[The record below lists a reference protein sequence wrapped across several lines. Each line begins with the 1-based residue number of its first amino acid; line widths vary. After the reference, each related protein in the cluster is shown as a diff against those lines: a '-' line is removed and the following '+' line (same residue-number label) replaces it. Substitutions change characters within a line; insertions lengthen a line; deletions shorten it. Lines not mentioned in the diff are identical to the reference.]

1 MLPPGKL
8 GNLGRVMSSEFLA
21 ELHWEDGFAI
31 PVANEENKLLEDQ
44 LSKLKEERASLQ
56 DELREYEER
65 INSMTSHFKNVK
77 QELSITQSLCK
88 ARERETESE
97 EHFKAIAQRE
107 LERVKDEIQRLENE
121 MASILEKKSDKENG
135 IFKATQKLDGLKC
148 QMNWDQQALEAWL
161 EESAH
166 KDSDALTL
174 QKYAQQDDNKIR
186 ALTLQLERLTL
197 ECNKKRKILD
207 NELTETISAQ
217 LELDKAAQD
226 FRKIHNER
234 QELIKQWENT
244 IEQMQKRDGD
254 IDNCALELARIKQET
269 REKENLVK
277 EKIKFLENEIGNN
290 TEYEKRISVADRKLL
305 KGRTAYQDHETSR
318 IQLKGELD
326 SLKATVNRTSSDL
339 EALRKNISKIKKDIH
354 EETARLQKTKNHN
367 EIIQTKLK
375 EITEKTMSV
384 EEKATNLEDMLKEEE
399 KDVKEVDVQL
409 NLIKNVLF
417 KKAQELQTETMKEK
431 AVLSEIEGTRSS
443 LKHLNHQLQKLDFET
458 LKQQEIMYSQ
468 DFHIQQVER
477 RMSRLKGEINSD
489 EKQALE
495 AKIVELKKSLE
506 EKKSTCGLLETQ
518 IKKLHNDLYFIKK
531 SYSKN
536 SEEKQSLMTKINEL
550 NLFIDRSEKE
560 LDKAKAF
567 KQDLMIEDSL
577 LKLEVKR
584 TREMLHSK
592 AEEVLSLEKR
602 KQQLYTAMEERTEE
616 IKVHKT
622 MLASQIRYV
631 DQEREN
637 ISTEFHERL
646 SKIEKLKNRYE
657 ILTVVMLP
665 PEGEEEK
672 TQAYYVIKAAQEKEE
687 LQREGDCLDAKINKA
702 EKEIYA
708 LENTLQV
715 LNSCNNNYKQSFK
728 KVTPSSDEYEL
739 KIQLEE
745 QKRAVDEKYRYKQ
758 RQIRELQEDIQ
769 SMENTLNVI
778 EHLANNV
785 KEKLSEKQ
793 AYSFQLSKETE
804 EQKPKLE
811 RVTKQCAKLTKEI
824 RLLKDTKDETL
835 EEQDIRLREV
845 KQFHKVIDEMLVDI
859 IEENAE
865 IRIILQT
872 YFQESGLELP
882 TASIKGSRQ
891 SSRSPSHTSLLS
903 ARSSRSTS
911 TSTSQSS
918 IKVLELNFPASSSL
932 IGSPSRPTSAR
943 SSSSNGKS
951 KKSSK

>member
-1 MLPPGKL
+1 
-8 GNLGRVMSSEFLA
+8 MSSEFLA

-31 PVANEENKLLEDQ
+31 PVANEENRILEDQ
-44 LSKLKEERASLQ
+44 LSKLQNERSSLQ
-56 DELREYEER
+56 DQLRDYEDR
-65 INSMTSHFKNVK
+65 INAMTSHFKNVK
-77 QELSITQSLCK
+77 QEFLFTQSLCK
-88 ARERETESE
+88 ARENEIESE

-107 LERVKDEIQRLENE
+107 LSRVKYEIQRLENE
-121 MASILEKKSDKENG
+121 MASIQEKKSDKENS

-197 ECNKKRKILD
+197 ECNQKRKLLE
-207 NELTETISAQ
+207 NELIETLSAQ

-244 IEQMQKRDGD
+244 IEQMQKRDQD
-254 IDNCALELARIKQET
+254 IDNCALALSRIKQET
-269 REKENLVK
+269 REKESLVK
-277 EKIKFLENEIGNN
+277 EKIKFLESEIGNN
-290 TEYEKRISVADRKLL
+290 AEYEKRITAADRKVL
-305 KGRTAYQDHETSR
+305 KCRMEYQQHEANR
-318 IQLKGELD
+318 NQLKDELE
-326 SLKATVNRTSSDL
+326 SLKATVNRNSSDL
-339 EALRKNISKIKKDIH
+339 QALRKNISKLKKDIH
-354 EETARLQKTKNHN
+354 EETSRLKQIKSNNQNIRKT
-367 EIIQTKLK
+367 LK
-375 EITEKTMSV
+375 QITEKTLSV

-399 KDVKEVDVQL
+399 KGVKEIEVQL
-409 NLIKNVLF
+409 NIVKDVLF
-417 KKAQELQTETMKEK
+417 KKVQELQSETMKEK
-431 AVLSEIEGTRSS
+431 ALVSEIEGTRSS
-443 LKHLNHQLQKLDFET
+443 LKHLNNQLHKLDFET
-458 LKQQEIMYSQ
+458 LKQQEIMYNQ
-468 DFHIQQVER
+468 DFYIQQVER
-477 RMSRLKGEINSD
+477 RMSRLKGEINSE
-489 EKQALE
+489 EKQSLE
-495 AKIVELKKSLE
+495 ARVGELRKTLE
-506 EKKSTCGLLETQ
+506 EKKSTFDLLETQ

-531 SYSKN
+531 SNSKN
-536 SEEKQSLMTKINEL
+536 SDVKESLISKINEL
-550 NLFIDRSEKE
+550 NLFIDSSEKE
-560 LDKAKAF
+560 FNKTKAF
-567 KQDLMIEDSL
+567 KQDLMIEDNL

-584 TREMLHSK
+584 TREILHSK

-602 KQQLYTAMEERTEE
+602 KQQLHTAMEERTEE
-616 IKVHKT
+616 IKVHRT

-631 DQEREN
+631 DQERQN
-637 ISTEFHERL
+637 ISSEFHERL
-646 SKIEKLKNRYE
+646 SKIDKLKNRYE

-687 LQREGDCLDAKINKA
+687 LQREGDSLDAKINKA

-715 LNSCNNNYKQSFK
+715 LNSCNNSYKQSFK

-745 QKRAVDEKYRYKQ
+745 QKRVADEKHRYKQ

-769 SMENTLNVI
+769 SMENTLEVI
-778 EHLANNV
+778 KHLTNNV

-793 AYSFQLSKETE
+793 ALSFQLSKETE

-811 RVTKQCAKLTKEI
+811 RVTKQCAKLIKEI
-824 RLLKDTKDETL
+824 RLLKKTKDETL
-835 EEQDIRLREV
+835 EEQDIELREV
-845 KQFHKVIDEMLVDI
+845 KQFHKIIDEMLVDI
-859 IEENAE
+859 TEENSE

-872 YFQESGLELP
+872 YFQQNGLELP
-882 TASIKGSRQ
+882 TASTKGSRQ
-891 SSRSPSHTSLLS
+891 SSRSPSQTSLLS
-903 ARSSRSTS
+903 ARSSRTSSTS
-911 TSTSQSS
+911 ASQTS
-918 IKVLELNFPASSSL
+918 IKVLELHLPASPSV
-932 IGSPSRPTSAR
+932 IGRTSRPATAS

-951 KKSSK
+951 KKSNN

>member
-1 MLPPGKL
+1 
-8 GNLGRVMSSEFLA
+8 MSSEFLA
-21 ELHWEDGFAI
+21 ELHWDDGFAI
-31 PVANEENKLLEDQ
+31 PVANEENKILEDE
-44 LSKLKEERASLQ
+44 LSKLQEERSSLQ
-56 DELREYEER
+56 DQLRDYEDR
-65 INSMTSHFKNVK
+65 INAMTSHFKNVR
-77 QELSITQSLCK
+77 QEFSFTQSLCK
-88 ARERETESE
+88 AREHEIESE
-97 EHFKAIAQRE
+97 EHFKIIAERE
-107 LERVKDEIQRLENE
+107 LGRVKDEIQRLENE
-121 MASILEKKSDKENG
+121 MASIREKKSDKENN
-135 IFKATQKLDGLKC
+135 IFKTTQKLDGLKC

-197 ECNKKRKILD
+197 ECHQRRKVLD
-207 NELTETISAQ
+207 NELTETLSAQ

-244 IEQMQKRDGD
+244 IEQMQKRDRD
-254 IDNCALELARIKQET
+254 IDNGAL
-269 REKENLVK
+269 
-277 EKIKFLENEIGNN
+277 
-290 TEYEKRISVADRKLL
+290 
-305 KGRTAYQDHETSR
+305 
-318 IQLKGELD
+318 LD
-326 SLKATVNRTSSDL
+326 SLKATVNRSSSDL
-339 EALRKNISKIKKDIH
+339 EGIRRNISKIKKDIH
-354 EETARLQKTKNHN
+354 EETARLQKIKNHN
-367 EIIQTKLK
+367 QIVRKKLK
-375 EITEKTMSV
+375 QITEKTMSV
-384 EEKATNLEDMLKEEE
+384 EEKATNLEDMLREEE
-399 KDVKEVDVQL
+399 KNVKEVEVQL
-409 NLIKNVLF
+409 NIVKEVLF
-417 KKAQELQTETMKEK
+417 KKVQELQTETMKEK
-431 AVLSEIEGTRSS
+431 AVVSEIEGTRSS
-443 LKHLNHQLQKLDFET
+443 LKHLNHQLHKLDFET

-468 DFHIQQVER
+468 DFYIQQVER
-477 RMSRLKGEINSD
+477 RMSRLKGEINSE

-495 AKIVELKKSLE
+495 TKIVELKKMLE
-506 EKKSTCGLLETQ
+506 EKKSTFGLLETQ

-531 SYSKN
+531 SNSKN
-536 SEEKQSLMTKINEL
+536 CDEKQFLMTKINEL
-550 NLFIDRSEKE
+550 NLFNDRSEKE
-560 LDKAKAF
+560 LNKTRAL
-567 KQDLMIEDSL
+567 KQDLMIEDNL

-602 KQQLYTAMEERTEE
+602 KQQLHTAMEERIEE

-631 DQEREN
+631 DQERQN
-637 ISTEFHERL
+637 ISAEFHERL
-646 SKIEKLKNRYE
+646 SKIDKLKNRYE

-687 LQREGDCLDAKINKA
+687 LQREGDSLDAKINKA

-715 LNSCNNNYKQSFK
+715 LRNCNNNYKQSFK
-728 KVTPSSDEYEL
+728 KVTPSSDEYEQ

-745 QKRAVDEKYRYKQ
+745 QKRAIDEKYRYKQ

-769 SMENTLNVI
+769 SMENTLEVI
-778 EHLANNV
+778 EHLTNSV

-793 AYSFQLSKETE
+793 TYSSQLNRETE

-845 KQFHKVIDEMLVDI
+845 KHFHKIIDQMLVDVM
-859 IEENAE
+859 EENAE

-872 YFQESGLELP
+872 YFQQNGLELP
-882 TASIKGSRQ
+882 TAGPKGSRQ
-891 SSRSPSHTSLLS
+891 SSRSPSQTSLLS
-903 ARSSRSTS
+903 TRSSRST
-911 TSTSQSS
+911 TSTASQTS
-918 IKVLELNFPASSSL
+918 IKVVELNFPASSSV
-932 IGSPSRPTSAR
+932 IDNISRPPSTT
-943 SSSSNGKS
+943 SSSNNDKNKKGS
-951 KKSSK
+951 K

>member
-1 MLPPGKL
+1 
-8 GNLGRVMSSEFLA
+8 MSSEFLA

-44 LSKLKEERASLQ
+44 LSKLKDERASLQ

-77 QELSITQSLCK
+77 QELSITQSLCN

-107 LERVKDEIQRLENE
+107 LGRVKDEIQRLENE

-197 ECNKKRKILD
+197 ECNQKRKILD

-277 EKIKFLENEIGNN
+277 EKIKFLESEIGNN
-290 TEYEKRISVADRKLL
+290 TEFEKRISVADRKLL
-305 KGRTAYQDHETSR
+305 KCRTAYQDHETSR

-354 EETARLQKTKNHN
+354 EETAKLQKTKNHN

-399 KDVKEVDVQL
+399 KDVK
-409 NLIKNVLF
+409 
-417 KKAQELQTETMKEK
+417 
-431 AVLSEIEGTRSS
+431 
-443 LKHLNHQLQKLDFET
+443 
-458 LKQQEIMYSQ
+458 
-468 DFHIQQVER
+468 DFHVQQVER
-477 RMSRLKGEINSD
+477 RMSRLKGEINSE

-531 SYSKN
+531 AHSKN
-536 SEEKQSLMTKINEL
+536 SDEKQSLMTKINEL

-560 LDKAKAF
+560 LDKAKGF
-567 KQDLMIEDSL
+567 KQDLMIEDNL

-769 SMENTLNVI
+769 SMENTLDVI

-824 RLLKDTKDETL
+824 RLLKDTKDETM
-835 EEQDIRLREV
+835 EEQDIKLREM

-859 IEENAE
+859 IEENTE

-872 YFQESGLELP
+872 YFQQSGLELP
-882 TASIKGSRQ
+882 TASTKGSRQ
-891 SSRSPSHTSLLS
+891 SSRSPSHTSLS
-903 ARSSRSTS
+903 GRSSRSTS

-918 IKVLELNFPASSSL
+918 IKVLELKFPASSSL
-932 IGSPSRPTSAR
+932 VGSPSRPSSAS
-943 SSSSNGKS
+943 SSSSNVKS

>member
-1 MLPPGKL
+1 
-8 GNLGRVMSSEFLA
+8 MSSEFLA
-21 ELHWEDGFAI
+21 ELHWENGFAI
-31 PVANEENKLLEDQ
+31 PVANQENKMLEDQ
-44 LSKLKEERASLQ
+44 LSKLQ
-56 DELREYEER
+56 DERSSLKDQLRDYEDR
-65 INSMTSHFKNVK
+65 INAMTSHFKNVK
-77 QELSITQSLCK
+77 QEFSFTQSLCK
-88 ARERETESE
+88 AREHEIESE
-97 EHFKAIAQRE
+97 EHFKIIAERE
-107 LERVKDEIQRLENE
+107 LGRVKDEIQRLEDE
-121 MASILEKKSDKENG
+121 MVSIREKKSDKENN
-135 IFKATQKLDGLKC
+135 IFKTTQKLDGLKR

-174 QKYAQQDDNKIR
+174 QKYARQDDNKIR

-197 ECNKKRKILD
+197 ECNQRRKVLD
-207 NELTETISAQ
+207 NELTETLSVQ

-244 IEQMQKRDGD
+244 IEQMQKRDQD
-254 IDNCALELARIKQET
+254 IDECALALARIKQEA
-269 REKENLVK
+269 REKESLVK
-277 EKIKFLENEIGNN
+277 EKIKFLESEIGNN
-290 TEYEKRISVADRKLL
+290 AEYEKKISIAERKVL
-305 KGRTAYQDHETSR
+305 KCRMEYQHHET
-318 IQLKGELD
+318 
-326 SLKATVNRTSSDL
+326 NRTEL
-339 EALRKNISKIKKDIH
+339 KD
-354 EETARLQKTKNHN
+354 EE
-367 EIIQTKLK
+367 
-375 EITEKTMSV
+375 V
-384 EEKATNLEDMLKEEE
+384 E
-399 KDVKEVDVQL
+399 VQL
-409 NLIKNVLF
+409 NIVKDVLF
-417 KKAQELQTETMKEK
+417 KKVQELQAETTKEK
-431 AVLSEIEGTRSS
+431 AVVSEIEGTRSS
-443 LKHLNHQLQKLDFET
+443 LKHLNHQLHKLDFET

-468 DFHIQQVER
+468 DFYIQQVER
-477 RMSRLKGEINSD
+477 RMSRLKGEINSE

-495 AKIVELKKSLE
+495 AKVVELKKTFE
-506 EKKSTCGLLETQ
+506 DKKSTVGLLETQ
-518 IKKLHNDLYFIKK
+518 IKKLHNDLYFMKK
-531 SYSKN
+531 SNSKN
-536 SEEKQSLMTKINEL
+536 LDEKQLLMTKINEL
-550 NLFIDRSEKE
+550 NLFNDRSEKE
-560 LDKAKAF
+560 LNEAKAL
-567 KQDLMIEDSL
+567 KQDLMIEDNL

-602 KQQLYTAMEERTEE
+602 KQQIHTAMEERTEE

-631 DQEREN
+631 DQERQN
-637 ISTEFHERL
+637 ISAEFHERL
-646 SKIEKLKNRYE
+646 SKIDKLKNRYE

-687 LQREGDCLDAKINKA
+687 LQREGDSLDAKINKA

-739 KIQLEE
+739 KIHLEE
-745 QKRAVDEKYRYKQ
+745 QKRAADEKYRYKQ

-769 SMENTLNVI
+769 SMENTLEVI
-778 EHLANNV
+778 EHLTNNI

-793 AYSFQLSKETE
+793 AYSFQLRRETE

-824 RLLKDTKDETL
+824 RRFKDTKDETL
-835 EEQDIRLREV
+835 EEQDINLREV
-845 KQFHKVIDEMLVDI
+845 KQFHKIIDEMLVDVT
-859 IEENAE
+859 EQNAE

-872 YFQESGLELP
+872 YFQQNGLELP
-882 TASIKGSRQ
+882 AASTKGSRQ
-891 SSRSPSHTSLLS
+891 SSRSPSQTSLLS

-911 TSTSQSS
+911 TSASQAS
-918 IKVLELNFPASSSL
+918 IKVLELNFPTSTSPMGSSA
-932 IGSPSRPTSAR
+932 RPTSAS

-951 KKSSK
+951 KTSSK

>member
-1 MLPPGKL
+1 
-8 GNLGRVMSSEFLA
+8 MSSEFLA
-21 ELHWEDGFAI
+21 ELHWENGFAI
-31 PVANEENKLLEDQ
+31 PVANQENKMLEDQ
-44 LSKLKEERASLQ
+44 LSKLQ
-56 DELREYEER
+56 DERSSLKDQLRDYEDR
-65 INSMTSHFKNVK
+65 INAMTSHFKNVK
-77 QELSITQSLCK
+77 QEFSFTQSLCK
-88 ARERETESE
+88 AREHEIESE
-97 EHFKAIAQRE
+97 EHFKIIAERE
-107 LERVKDEIQRLENE
+107 LGRVKDEIQRLEDE
-121 MASILEKKSDKENG
+121 MVSIREKKSDKENN
-135 IFKATQKLDGLKC
+135 IFKTTQKLDGLKR

-174 QKYAQQDDNKIR
+174 QKYARQDDNKIR

-197 ECNKKRKILD
+197 ECNQRRKVLD
-207 NELTETISAQ
+207 NELTETLSVQ

-244 IEQMQKRDGD
+244 IEQMQKRDQD
-254 IDNCALELARIKQET
+254 IDECAL
-269 REKENLVK
+269 
-277 EKIKFLENEIGNN
+277 
-290 TEYEKRISVADRKLL
+290 
-305 KGRTAYQDHETSR
+305 
-318 IQLKGELD
+318 LD
-326 SLKATVNRTSSDL
+326 SLKATVNRSSSDL
-339 EALRKNISKIKKDIH
+339 EALRKNISKIKKDIL
-354 EETARLQKTKNHN
+354 EETTRLHKIKNHN
-367 EIIQTKLK
+367 QIAKDKLK
-375 EITEKTMSV
+375 HITEKTLSI

-399 KDVKEVDVQL
+399 RGIKEVEVQL
-409 NLIKNVLF
+409 NIVKDVLF
-417 KKAQELQTETMKEK
+417 KKVQELQAETTKEK
-431 AVLSEIEGTRSS
+431 AVVSEIEGTRSS
-443 LKHLNHQLQKLDFET
+443 LKHLNHQLHKLDFET

-468 DFHIQQVER
+468 DFYIQQVER
-477 RMSRLKGEINSD
+477 RMSRLKGEINSE

-495 AKIVELKKSLE
+495 AKVVELKKTFE
-506 EKKSTCGLLETQ
+506 DKKSTVGLLETQ
-518 IKKLHNDLYFIKK
+518 IKKLHNDLYFMKK
-531 SYSKN
+531 SNSKN
-536 SEEKQSLMTKINEL
+536 LDEKQLLMTKINEL
-550 NLFIDRSEKE
+550 NLFNDRSEKE
-560 LDKAKAF
+560 LNEAKAL
-567 KQDLMIEDSL
+567 KQDLMIEDNL

-602 KQQLYTAMEERTEE
+602 KQQIHTAMEERTEE

-631 DQEREN
+631 DQERQN
-637 ISTEFHERL
+637 ISAEFHERL
-646 SKIEKLKNRYE
+646 SKIDKLKNRYE

-687 LQREGDCLDAKINKA
+687 LQREGDSLDAKINKA

-739 KIQLEE
+739 KIHLEE
-745 QKRAVDEKYRYKQ
+745 QKRAADEKYRYKQ

-769 SMENTLNVI
+769 SMENTLEVI
-778 EHLANNV
+778 EHLTNNI

-793 AYSFQLSKETE
+793 AYSFQLRRETE

-824 RLLKDTKDETL
+824 RRFKDTKDETL
-835 EEQDIRLREV
+835 EEQDINLREV
-845 KQFHKVIDEMLVDI
+845 KQFHKIIDEMLVDVT
-859 IEENAE
+859 EQNAE

-872 YFQESGLELP
+872 YFQQNGLELP
-882 TASIKGSRQ
+882 AASTKGSRQ
-891 SSRSPSHTSLLS
+891 SSRSPSQTSLLS

-911 TSTSQSS
+911 TSASQAS
-918 IKVLELNFPASSSL
+918 IKVLELNFPTSTSPMGSSA
-932 IGSPSRPTSAR
+932 RPTSAS

-951 KKSSK
+951 KTSSK

>member
-1 MLPPGKL
+1 
-8 GNLGRVMSSEFLA
+8 MSSEFLA
-21 ELHWEDGFAI
+21 ELHWENGFAI
-31 PVANEENKLLEDQ
+31 PVANQENKMLEDQ
-44 LSKLKEERASLQ
+44 LSKLQ
-56 DELREYEER
+56 DERSSLKDQLRDYEDR
-65 INSMTSHFKNVK
+65 INAMTSHFKNVK
-77 QELSITQSLCK
+77 QEFSFTQSLCK
-88 ARERETESE
+88 AREHEIESE
-97 EHFKAIAQRE
+97 EHFKIIAERE
-107 LERVKDEIQRLENE
+107 LGRVKDEIQRLEDE
-121 MASILEKKSDKENG
+121 MVSIREKKSDKENN
-135 IFKATQKLDGLKC
+135 IFKTTQKLDGLKR

-197 ECNKKRKILD
+197 ECNQRRKVLD
-207 NELTETISAQ
+207 NELTETLSVQ

-244 IEQMQKRDGD
+244 IEQMQKRDKD
-254 IDNCALELARIKQET
+254 IDECAL
-269 REKENLVK
+269 
-277 EKIKFLENEIGNN
+277 
-290 TEYEKRISVADRKLL
+290 
-305 KGRTAYQDHETSR
+305 
-318 IQLKGELD
+318 LD
-326 SLKATVNRTSSDL
+326 SLKATVNRSSSDL
-339 EALRKNISKIKKDIH
+339 EALRKNISKVKKDIL
-354 EETARLQKTKNHN
+354 EETTRLHKIKNHN
-367 EIIQTKLK
+367 QIAKDKLK
-375 EITEKTMSV
+375 HITEKTMSI

-399 KDVKEVDVQL
+399 RGVKEVEVQL
-409 NLIKNVLF
+409 NIVKDVLF
-417 KKAQELQTETMKEK
+417 KKVQELQAETTKEK
-431 AVLSEIEGTRSS
+431 AVVSEIEGTRSS
-443 LKHLNHQLQKLDFET
+443 LKHLNHQLHKLDFET

-468 DFHIQQVER
+468 DFYIQQVER
-477 RMSRLKGEINSD
+477 RMSRLKGEINSE

-495 AKIVELKKSLE
+495 AKVVELKKTFE
-506 EKKSTCGLLETQ
+506 DKKSTVGLLETQ
-518 IKKLHNDLYFIKK
+518 IKKLHNDLYFMKK
-531 SYSKN
+531 SNSKN
-536 SEEKQSLMTKINEL
+536 HDEKQLLMTKINEL
-550 NLFIDRSEKE
+550 NLFNDRSEKE
-560 LDKAKAF
+560 LNEAKAL
-567 KQDLMIEDSL
+567 KQDLMIEDNL

-602 KQQLYTAMEERTEE
+602 KQQIRTAMEERTEE

-631 DQEREN
+631 DQERQN
-637 ISTEFHERL
+637 ISAEFHERL
-646 SKIEKLKNRYE
+646 SKIDKLKNRYE

-687 LQREGDCLDAKINKA
+687 LQREGDSLDAKINKA

-739 KIQLEE
+739 KIHLEE
-745 QKRAVDEKYRYKQ
+745 QKRAADEKYRYKQ

-769 SMENTLNVI
+769 SMENTLEVI
-778 EHLANNV
+778 EHLTNNI

-793 AYSFQLSKETE
+793 AYSFQLRRETE

-824 RLLKDTKDETL
+824 RRFKDTKDETL
-835 EEQDIRLREV
+835 EEQDINLREV
-845 KQFHKVIDEMLVDI
+845 KQFHKIIDEMLVDVT
-859 IEENAE
+859 EQNAE

-872 YFQESGLELP
+872 YFQQNGLELP
-882 TASIKGSRQ
+882 AASTKGSRQ
-891 SSRSPSHTSLLS
+891 SSRSPSQTSLLS

-911 TSTSQSS
+911 TSASQAS
-918 IKVLELNFPASSSL
+918 IKVLELNFPTSTSLMGSSA
-932 IGSPSRPTSAR
+932 RPTSAS

-951 KKSSK
+951 KMSSK